1 MTRHLNTILLLLAI
15 LLLAYIAFLK
25 PQPQRFAKTVSF
37 DILVDTAT
45 GRLCDARTR
54 PKEAIKR
61 ARREIKR
68 LEALPTD
75 TEPDWFAQN
84 APPPPKGF
92 VLERPPP
99 ERKTEL
105 DKAWD
110 HLKNLLSHHFPYCSE
125 L

>member
-1 MTRHLNTILLLLAI
+1 LVAI

-25 PQPQRFAKTVSF
+25 PQPQRFAKTARY

-45 GRLCDARTR
+45 GTLCDARTPR
-54 PKEAIKR
+54 KQAIKN

-68 LEALPTD
+68 IEALPL
-75 TEPDWFAQN
+75 
-84 APPPPKGF
+84 PPPSF
-92 VLERPPP
+92 VFLGE
-99 ERKTEL
+99 KTPL

-110 HLKNLLSHHFPYCSE
+110 HLKSLLYHRFPYCSE

>member
-1 MTRHLNTILLLLAI
+1 MRNNLNTALLIVAI

-25 PQPQRFAKTVSF
+25 PQPQRFVKTVRF

-45 GRLCDARTR
+45 GRHCDPRTP
-54 PKEAIKR
+54 PKQAIKN

-68 LEALPTD
+68 LEALPSG
-75 TEPDWFAQN
+75 
-84 APPPPKGF
+84 PPPPPGF
-92 VLERPPP
+92 VLLGE
-99 ERKTEL
+99 KTEL

-110 HLKNLLSHHFPYCSE
+110 RLKSLLYHRFPYCSQ